1 MVILITGK
9 NDMSEALQKKFAEHG
24 HRVMTAGHAEEI
36 AVLLDGEEKL
46 DMLVTGICHSPE
58 EKDGDIASGPDWRR
72 AERLYQKN
80 AVESLAALQRAFPY
94 LERGGLKR
102 ICYLSLLGGSIN
114 ASGEKAGYGIY
125 MSACAVNMQANL
137 LYNRMRKLGYTFR
150 IFGMEKEAG
159 VGEMASAAY
168 QYFTE
173 NRSVD
178 PDSAK
183 HTDENRLVMRNK
195 DGREIPF

>member
-9 NDMSEALQKKFAEHG
+9 NDMSETLQKKFAEHG
-24 HRVMTAGHAEEI
+24 HRVMTAEHAEEI

-46 DMLVTGICHSPE
+46 DMLVTGICHSPG

-72 AERLYQKN
+72 AEWLYQKN

-114 ASGEKAGYGIY
+114 ASREKA
-125 MSACAVNMQANL
+125 VLL
-137 LYNRMRKLGYTFR
+137 LYRPFQQKYPSGQCPDRVQQIYGQT
-150 IFGMEKEAG
+150 
-159 VGEMASAAY
+159 GEYGFPS
-168 QYFTE
+168 
-173 NRSVD
+173 
-178 PDSAK
+178 P
-183 HTDENRLVMRNK
+183 
-195 DGREIPF
+195 